1 MRRSSVAKCSDVD
14 TPSVRWTMFHVKHR
28 VAGPAAKL
36 TADREFLMFIA
47 NYKNWILRFG
57 RIAGHSS
64 QDAMMFHVKHR
75 YLTTFQKPC

>member
-1 MRRSSVAKCSDVD
+1 
-14 TPSVRWTMFHVKHR
+14 
-28 VAGPAAKL
+28 
-36 TADREFLMFIA
+36 MFIA

-64 QDAMMFHVKHR
+64 QGAMMFHVKHR